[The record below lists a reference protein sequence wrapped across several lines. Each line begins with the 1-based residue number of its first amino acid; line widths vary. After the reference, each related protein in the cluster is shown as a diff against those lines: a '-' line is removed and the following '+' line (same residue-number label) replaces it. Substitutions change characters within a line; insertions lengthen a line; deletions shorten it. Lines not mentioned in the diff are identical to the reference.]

1 MKVTEMKQYCI
12 YIGICASVLALSVLW
27 ACKSAKVIDYTIED
41 YIRLGSGGGFVGR
54 ELFTNLYKD
63 GTLINSAQV
72 KAKMKKT
79 DATQM
84 FQNLNSLGLFDAEES
99 NPGNIYKFIEIKIG
113 DQVKR
118 LVWDGSKQA
127 AEPNLNLFYSNM
139 EHFIQKAFKET
150 K

>member
-27 ACKSAKVIDYTIED
+27 ACKSAKVIDYTKED
-41 YIRLGSGGGFVGR
+41 YIRIGSGGGFVGR

-84 FQNLNSLGLFDAEES
+84 FRISTHLGSLMRREQS
-99 NPGNIYKFIEIKIG
+99 RKHYKFIEIKIG

-127 AEPNLNLFYSNM
+127 VEPNLNLFYFQYGTLHS
-139 EHFIQKAFKET
+139 KAFKET